1 LQLSFVRAEPL
12 VVPKRALS
20 GMTTERVDTRVMQLI
35 YAIVDDGVAILPGQ
49 QIDVL
54 IEADEAGPQAVS
66 NRTRTDH
73 TSSQ

>member
-1 LQLSFVRAEPL
+1 
-12 VVPKRALS
+12 
-20 GMTTERVDTRVMQLI
+20 M

-66 NRTRTDH
+66 NRSGTDR

>member
-49 QIDVL
+49 QFDVL
-54 IEADEAGPQAVS
+54 IEADDAGPQAVS
-66 NRTRTDH
+66 NRSGTDR